1 MKYNLITPEG
11 TKDIVLDECFMRRDI
26 EYTIRKM
33 LLRSGYR
40 EVITPEIEFYD
51 VFNSDYFAQEDL
63 YKLFDQRGRILVLR
77 PDSTM
82 PIARLAATKLKD
94 APVPLRLFYIQDI
107 FVNNAPHSGK
117 SNRISQMGAELIGIK
132 SKMADIEMLAN
143 AIEMMGTFCKKGF
156 NFEISDVGYY
166 NALIA
171 KLDIDER
178 HKEKIRKN
186 IEQKNYPALNSL
198 LDNIAQNEITDTLKE
213 LPKLFGSADVFK
225 KARSLYVDDEINNV
239 LCELENM
246 YNTLKAIRFPGILTV
261 DLGMVTRLDYYTGLV
276 FKGYAPEV
284 GDALLF
290 GGRYDKLLSEFGND
304 APAIG
309 YAVNIDSLVRIAASN
324 LDYPSAPPSDC
335 LIYVEKGFE
344 LAALKTAS
352 ELRKSGKRVEFALL
366 DDVKDARELAKIK
379 KIKNMTIVTGSIQND
394 ENNSEMK

>member
-11 TKDIVLDECFMRRDI
+11 TKDVILDECFMRRDI

-51 VFNSDYFAQEDL
+51 VFNSDYFAQENL
-63 YKLFDQRGRILVLR
+63 YKLFDQKGRILVLR

-82 PIARLAATKLKD
+82 PIARLAATRLKD
-94 APVPLRLFYIQDI
+94 APVPLRLFYIQNI
-107 FVNNAPHSGK
+107 FVNNPPHLGK
-117 SNRISQMGAELIGIK
+117 SNRISQMGAELIGVK
-132 SKMADIEMLAN
+132 SKMADIEMLVSAMETLG
-143 AIEMMGTFCKKGF
+143 AFCKNGF

-178 HKEKIRKN
+178 RKEKIRRN
-186 IEQKNYPALNSL
+186 IEQKNYPSLNTL
-198 LDNIAQNEITDTLKE
+198 LDTIEQNAITDTLRE
-213 LPKLFGSADVFK
+213 LPKLFGGKEVFER
-225 KARSLYVDDEINNV
+225 ARSLYTNDEINSV
-239 LCELENM
+239 LSELEMM
-246 YNTLKAIRFPGILTV
+246 YNTLKSIHFPGKLTV

-290 GGRYDKLLSEFGND
+290 GGRYDKLLSEFGYD

-309 YAVNIDSLVRIAASN
+309 YAINMDSLVRIVASN
-324 LDYPSAPPSDC
+324 LNYPKQPASDC

-344 LAALKTAS
+344 LAALKTAAD
-352 ELRKSGKRVEFALL
+352 LKKSGKRVEFALL
-366 DDVKDARELAKIK
+366 DDVADAQKLAKIK
-379 KIKNMTIVTGSIQND
+379 NIKNMTIVTGPRNEND
-394 ENNSEMK
+394 SEMN